1 MIALAG
7 GQLHLLDPDER
18 PNGVP
23 YAEPEENQIFQRQRV
38 EQQWPGRKQLG
49 WEMWASFWRA
59 AMQISYE
66 NKVVRIRHTDRFSRP
81 PDPVHR

>member
-38 EQQWPGRKQLG
+38 EQQ
-49 WEMWASFWRA
+49 
-59 AMQISYE
+59 
-66 NKVVRIRHTDRFSRP
+66 
-81 PDPVHR
+81 